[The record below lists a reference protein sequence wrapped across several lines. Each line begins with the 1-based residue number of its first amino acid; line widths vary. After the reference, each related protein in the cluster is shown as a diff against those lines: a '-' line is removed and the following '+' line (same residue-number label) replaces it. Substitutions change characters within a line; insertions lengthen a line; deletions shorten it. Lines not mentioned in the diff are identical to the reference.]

1 MLLHIPVLDLNYA
14 SNYSHNM
21 TVQASLYLWTRPVR
35 IRRGYQI
42 QEVQDAAHSAQSP
55 QNPSKDW
62 IGEQKTS
69 TNGITEGFS
78 LPGQRELIQPTEGIG
93 RQYEQVFP

>member
-1 MLLHIPVLDLNYA
+1 MNTQQTPLKSKSNKQLMLLHIPVLDLNYA

-42 QEVQDAAHSAQSP
+42 QEVQDAAYSAQSP
-55 QNPSKDW
+55 QNPSKD
-62 IGEQKTS
+62 
-69 TNGITEGFS
+69 
-78 LPGQRELIQPTEGIG
+78 
-93 RQYEQVFP
+93 